1 MGAARVRDFR
11 TSYGIQGASL
21 RMLPAE
27 IELMETR
34 LTQLIQKYPGITPEM
49 EAMFYIAYTRG
60 FSDAWWNNSNK
71 QHKEIH

>member
-1 MGAARVRDFR
+1 
-11 TSYGIQGASL
+11 
-21 RMLPAE
+21 MLPAE

-60 FSDAWWNNSNK
+60 FSDAWWNNGNK
-71 QHKEIH
+71 QHREIQ